1 MIAQYNTLRNQLT
14 EDYQAFYDK
23 AYEYAQE
30 RHYPG
35 FYANDILMS
44 LLDLL
49 ITAQMNHKEL
59 DTLIKEDYDT
69 FNKTISMI
77 KERKQHGSTASL
89 DTPSSYGTM
98 YSI

>member
-14 EDYQAFYDK
+14 GDYQAFYDK
-23 AYEYAQE
+23 AYQYAQE

-49 ITAQMNHKEL
+49 ITAQ
-59 DTLIKEDYDT
+59 
-69 FNKTISMI
+69 
-77 KERKQHGSTASL
+77 
-89 DTPSSYGTM
+89 SYCNLRIL
-98 YSI
+98 SNLQLNILQLL

>member
-1 MIAQYNTLRNQLT
+1 MIAQYKTLRNQLT
-14 EDYQAFYDK
+14 GDYQAFYDK
-23 AYEYAQE
+23 AYEYAKE

-59 DTLIKEDYDT
+59 DTLIKEDHDT
-69 FNKTISMI
+69 AIHKGRSLPFSSSKPSMAACI
-77 KERKQHGSTASL
+77 IALEPEA
-89 DTPSSYGTM
+89 
-98 YSI
+98 